1 MYYADISYWNDLNRA
16 SRNIKSKKIHDDAVS
31 TSASSIYSKVR
42 IKEMEVI
49 MLSRKVIL
57 DVVLLVLTA
66 GIMLAKAAYETD
78 FPSKIG
84 GWTE

>member
-1 MYYADISYWNDLNRA
+1 
-16 SRNIKSKKIHDDAVS
+16 
-31 TSASSIYSKVR
+31 
-42 IKEMEVI
+42 MEVI

>member
-1 MYYADISYWNDLNRA
+1 MNRA

>member
-1 MYYADISYWNDLNRA
+1 MPACRIPGFIRYIFLSQKEVKAM
-16 SRNIKSKKIHDDAVS
+16 SKKA
-31 TSASSIYSKVR
+31 
-42 IKEMEVI
+42 
-49 MLSRKVIL
+49 IL

-78 FPSKIG
+78 FPSKID